1 MTSDLHAA
9 GPPTTDRPTLR
20 STLRRVRPTD
30 RSSGI
35 RRAGTVLA
43 SGLAAGALLLTSLT
57 AAAPANAA
65 GETWSVGEP
74 VASDTFARTVATGFG
89 SADLGGDYSSAVTT
103 GMAVANG
110 GSITFTTPGTARQA
124 LLAGVQIADV
134 QATATITVPTLP
146 TAGSGVYFGL
156 QARSD
161 GKRYYQ
167 STLRVTPT
175 GSVYLG
181 TARIDGSTTNQTK
194 LSKEA
199 LVASGLQPGQSLQMD
214 LRTRSST
221 TVTVASRAWVVGAAK
236 PSWQRIATDASAERL
251 QSGGIGVW
259 GYLSSAAAPLGL
271 GISALSAAPVT
282 SSSAN
287 PEPEPTTPV
296 PAPTEPT
303 DPVETP
309 VPEPTTPAT
318 PTTPTTPATPT
329 TPTGP
334 DTQVP
339 SSGRGSAAVGTTSYA
354 IPRGAL
360 YVTAGNGTGGSGSL
374 ASPYT
379 SLTHA
384 VAKAPS
390 GSTLV
395 LRAGTYRESVVLAS
409 SKQLTVQSYPKE
421 AVWLDGSDRVT
432 GWNKSSTG
440 WAVTGWNTGFD
451 TSPTFTKG
459 ASDGSAE
466 AIKFINPDYPLAAYP
481 DQVWIDGVAQR
492 QVASERAVTAGS
504 FFVDR
509 GGKRLILGT
518 DPAGKTVTASKLQTA
533 LAVKSVGSVVRGLG
547 VRNYGNSVYQ
557 MGAITAQNDAITFE
571 NLVVQDNATIGMYA
585 WGTGVTF
592 ANITATGNG
601 MMGGGANSA
610 DKFTLKNS
618 VISGNNV
625 QNFNRMPVS
634 GGFKITRSRTVA
646 FTDNDFQKNT
656 TVGLWL
662 DESVYNGKVSGNR
675 SIGNGA
681 TGIIL
686 EISDTFSVTNNVIA
700 SNGRYGLWIGNT
712 GNVQVWNNTITGN
725 SMAALQLTQDKRRQ
739 TNVNSAGHDRRQPL
753 PDMTVPWIIKNV
765 TVSNNVISGAGG
777 GCLVCVED
785 QSKEFTAE
793 QMKLTLNG
801 NVYQRASANAP
812 SLAVRWGQGAATAK
826 SFATVAAF
834 TKATGQER
842 RSVLVEGTAVTTAGY
857 QLTPAALVQ
866 SALVVVAVPSSI
878 AGLLGLPAGIAP
890 ARAGSLLSP

>member
-1 MTSDLHAA
+1 MATPASAA
-9 GPPTTDRPTLR
+9 T
-20 STLRRVRPTD
+20 
-30 RSSGI
+30 
-35 RRAGTVLA
+35 
-43 SGLAAGALLLTSLT
+43 
-57 AAAPANAA
+57 
-65 GETWSVGEP
+65 ETWKVGSP
-74 VASDTFARTVATGFG
+74 VVNDTFARTVASGFG
-89 SADLGGDYSSAVTT
+89 TAELGGAYTSPVTT
-103 GMAVANG
+103 GLAVAGG
-110 GSITFTTPGTARQA
+110 GSMSFATPGTARQA
-124 LLAGVQIADV
+124 LLSAVQIADV
-134 QATATITVPTLP
+134 QSTATITVPALP
-146 TAGSGVYFGL
+146 TAGSGLYFGL

-161 GKRYYQ
+161 GERYYQ
-167 STLRVTPT
+167 STLRVTPD

-181 TARIDGSTTNQTK
+181 TARVDGSTADQTR

-199 LVASGLQPGQSLQMD
+199 LIASGLQPGQSLQMD
-214 LRTRSST
+214 LRTRSSA
-221 TVTVASRAWVVGAAK
+221 TVTIASRAWVVGGAK
-236 PSWQRIATDASAERL
+236 PSWQRIATDASAQRL

-259 GYLSSAAAPLGL
+259 GYLSSAAAPQGL

-282 SSSAN
+282 STSAN
-287 PEPEPTTPV
+287 PEPEPTTQV

-303 DPVETP
+303 DPEETP
-309 VPEPTTPAT
+309 APEPTTPAEPTT
-318 PTTPTTPATPT
+318 PTTPTTPTA
-329 TPTGP
+329 P
-334 DTQVP
+334 DSQVP
-339 SSGRGSAAVGTTSYA
+339 STGRGSAPVGSTSYA
-354 IPRGAL
+354 IPAKAL
-360 YVTAGNGTGGSGSL
+360 YVSPGSRAGGSGTL

-379 SLTHA
+379 SLAHA
-384 VAKAPS
+384 VDRAPS

-395 LRAGTYRESVVLAS
+395 LRAGTYRESVVIAS
-409 SKQLTVQSYPKE
+409 SKKLTIQSYPKE
-421 AVWLDGSDRVT
+421 AVWLDGSSTVT
-432 GWNKSSTG
+432 GWKKSSVG
-440 WAVTGWNTGFD
+440 WAVSGWNTGFD

-466 AIKFINPDYPLAAYP
+466 AIKFINPAYPLAAYP
-481 DQVWIDGVAQR
+481 DQVWVDGVAQQ
-492 QVASERAVTAGS
+492 QVASEGAVGAGA

-509 GGKRLILGT
+509 VGKRLILGT
-518 DPAGKTVTASKLQTA
+518 DPSGKTVTASKLQTA

-878 AGLLGLPAGIAP
+878 AGLLGLQAGIAP

>member
-1 MTSDLHAA
+1 M
-9 GPPTTDRPTLR
+9 
-20 STLRRVRPTD
+20 
-30 RSSGI
+30 
-35 RRAGTVLA
+35 A
-43 SGLAAGALLLTSLT
+43 SGFGT
-57 AAAPANAA
+57 A
-65 GETWSVGEP
+65 E
-74 VASDTFARTVATGFG
+74 
-89 SADLGGDYSSAVTT
+89 LGGAYTSPVTT
-103 GMAVANG
+103 GLAVASG
-110 GSITFTTPGTARQA
+110 GRISFATPGTARQA
-124 LLAGVQIADV
+124 VLSGVQIADV

-146 TAGSGVYFGL
+146 TAGSGLYFGL
-156 QARSD
+156 QTRSD

-181 TARIDGSTTNQTK
+181 TARVDGSTADQTR

-199 LVASGLQPGQSLQMD
+199 LIASDLQPGQSLQMD
-214 LRTRSST
+214 LRTRSSGS
-221 TVTVASRAWVVGAAK
+221 VTIASRAWVVGGAK
-236 PSWQRIATDASAERL
+236 PSWQRIATDASAQRL

-259 GYLSSAAAPLGL
+259 GYLSSTAAPQGL

-282 SSSAN
+282 STTSN

-296 PAPTEPT
+296 PTPTEPT

-309 VPEPTTPAT
+309 APEPTTPAEPTT
-318 PTTPTTPATPT
+318 PTTPTTPTAPT

-334 DTQVP
+334 DAQVP
-339 SSGRGSAAVGTTSYA
+339 SAGRGSAAVGSASYA
-354 IPRGAL
+354 IPTKAL
-360 YVTAGNGTGGSGSL
+360 YVSAGTGNGGSGTL

-379 SLTHA
+379 SLAHA
-384 VAKAPS
+384 IDKAPS

-395 LRAGTYRESVVLAS
+395 LRAGTYRESVVVAS
-409 SKQLTVQSYPKE
+409 SKKLTIQSYPKE
-421 AVWLDGSDRVT
+421 AVWLDGSSTVT
-432 GWNKSSTG
+432 GWKKGSVG
-440 WAVTGWNTGFD
+440 WAVSGWNTGFD

-509 GGKRLILGT
+509 SGKRLVLGT
-518 DPAGKTVTASKLQTA
+518 DPSGRTVTASTLQTA
-533 LAVKSVGSVVRGLG
+533 LAVKSVGSVVRGIG

-571 NLVVQDNATIGMYA
+571 NLVVQDNATIGLYA

-601 MMGGGANSA
+601 MMGGGANAA

-618 VISGNNV
+618 VVSGNNV

-646 FTDNDFQKNT
+646 FTNNDFQRNT

-662 DESVYNGKVSGNR
+662 DESVYNGTVTGNR
-675 SIGNGA
+675 SIANGA
-681 TGIIL
+681 SGIIL
-686 EISDTFSVTNNVIA
+686 EISDTFTVTNNVIA

-739 TNVNSAGHDRRQPL
+739 TNVNSAGHDRRQSL
-753 PDMTVPWIIKNV
+753 PDLTVPWIIKNV

-801 NVYQRASANAP
+801 NVYQRASTSSP
-812 SLAVRWGQGAATAK
+812 SLAVRWGQGAGTAK

-842 RSVLVEGTAVTTAGY
+842 RSVLVDGTAVTTTGY
-857 QLTPAALVQ
+857 QLTPAALAQ
-866 SALVVVAVPSSI
+866 SALVVVVLPTSVAALLGRP
-878 AGLLGLPAGIAP
+878 AGLAP

>member
-1 MTSDLHAA
+1 MT
-9 GPPTTDRPTLR
+9 
-20 STLRRVRPTD
+20 
-30 RSSGI
+30 
-35 RRAGTVLA
+35 
-43 SGLAAGALLLTSLT
+43 
-57 AAAPANAA
+57 
-65 GETWSVGEP
+65 
-74 VASDTFARTVATGFG
+74 DTFARTVASGFG
-89 SADLGGDYSSAVTT
+89 AADLGGSYTSTVTT
-103 GMAVANG
+103 GLAVANG
-110 GSITFTTPGTARQA
+110 GSIAFSTPGTARQA
-124 LLAGVQIADV
+124 VLTGVQIADV
-134 QATATITVPTLP
+134 QATATVTVPALP

-156 QARSD
+156 QTRSD
-161 GKRYYQ
+161 GKSYYQ

-181 TARIDGSTTNQTK
+181 TARIDGSTANQTK

-199 LVASGLQPGQSLQMD
+199 LIASGLQPGQSLQMD
-214 LRTRSST
+214 LRTRSSAS
-221 TVTVASRAWVVGAAK
+221 VTVASRAWVVGAAK
-236 PSWQRIATDASAERL
+236 PAWQRIATDASAKRL
-251 QSGGIGVW
+251 QTGGIGVW
-259 GYLSSAAAPLGL
+259 SYLSSAAAPLSIGITAL
-271 GISALSAAPVT
+271 GAAPVT
-282 SSSAN
+282 STSAT

-296 PAPTEPT
+296 PTPTEPT

-309 VPEPTTPAT
+309 VPEPTTPAE
-318 PTTPTTPATPT
+318 PTTPTTPTVPT
-329 TPTGP
+329 AP
-334 DTQVP
+334 DTPVP

-354 IPRGAL
+354 IPAGAL
-360 YVTAGNGTGGSGSL
+360 YVSAGNGTGGAGTL

-379 SLTHA
+379 SLAHA

-395 LRAGTYRESVVLAS
+395 LRAGTYRESIVLAS
-409 SKQLTVQSYPKE
+409 TKKLTIQSYPKE
-421 AVWLDGSDRVT
+421 AVWLDGSDTVT
-432 GWNKSSTG
+432 GWKKGSVG

-459 ASDGSAE
+459 ASDGSVE

-481 DQVWIDGVAQR
+481 DQVWIDGVAQQ
-492 QVASERAVTAGS
+492 QVASEKAVTAGS

-509 GGKRLILGT
+509 SGKRLVLGT
-518 DPAGKTVTASKLQTA
+518 DPSGKTVTASKLQTA
-533 LAVKSVGSVVRGLG
+533 LAVKSVGSVVRGIG

-557 MGAITAQNDAITFE
+557 MGAITAQNDSITFE
-571 NLVVQDNATIGMYA
+571 NLVVQDNATIGLYA

-618 VISGNNV
+618 VFSGNNV

-646 FTDNDFQKNT
+646 FTNNDFQKNT

-662 DESVYNGKVSGNR
+662 DESVYNGTVTGNR

-700 SNGRYGLWIGNT
+700 GNGRYGLWIGNT

-725 SMAALQLTQDKRRQ
+725 TMAALQLTQDKRRQ
-739 TNVNSAGHDRRQPL
+739 TNVNSAGHDRRQSL

-765 TVSNNVISGAGG
+765 TISNNVISGAGG

-801 NVYQRASANAP
+801 NLYQRSSTSAP
-812 SLAVRWGQGAATAK
+812 SLAVRWGQGAASAK

-834 TKATGQER
+834 TQATGQEK
-842 RSVLVEGTAVTTAGY
+842 RSVLVNGTSVLTASY

-866 SALVVVAVPSSI
+866 STLVVIAVPTSI
-878 AGLLGLPAGIAP
+878 AGLLGQQAGIAP
-890 ARAGSLLSP
+890 ARAGSLLSS